1 MRVTTSL
8 VRLLA
13 VGCAALATAASAQT
27 KVPPQPKPPVPQ
39 FCFAANG
46 CARTQPATVC
56 FAATGAN
63 KNPCARATPRYG
75 YASTAA
81 TTATTSAPLTTA
93 QFAPSTNIATTT
105 IP

>member
-13 VGCAALATAASAQT
+13 VGCAVLATAASAQT
-27 KVPPQPKPPVPQ
+27 TVPAQPKRPVPQ

-56 FAATGAN
+56 FAATGAS
-63 KNPCARATPRYG
+63 KDPCARTRPVFRYAAAAASG
-75 YASTAA
+75 TAST
-81 TTATTSAPLTTA
+81 TVTGA
-93 QFAPSTNIATTT
+93 QFAPLPAATTKQ
-105 IP
+105 P